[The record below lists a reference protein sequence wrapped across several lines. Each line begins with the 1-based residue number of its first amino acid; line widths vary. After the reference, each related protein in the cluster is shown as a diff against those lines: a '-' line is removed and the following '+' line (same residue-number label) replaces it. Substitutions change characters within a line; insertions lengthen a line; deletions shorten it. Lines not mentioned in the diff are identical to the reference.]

1 MPKTRKLQT
10 KTTSCLVI
18 NCDGPK
24 LRTFFTMHAL
34 QMDGKFLDLFRL
46 YIYLQLPLQCIIY
59 IYVFYV
65 LSLHTRV
72 EFQLCHF
79 CPRNITDALS
89 SCSRCQ
95 DGPRGED
102 NNMMSV
108 SMTEDG
114 SFVLAGRAEGVWS
127 GDSSAGG
134 LDFVAVKLDADGQ
147 EVWRWQ
153 VKET

>member
-1 MPKTRKLQT
+1 MY
-10 KTTSCLVI
+10 
-18 NCDGPK
+18 
-24 LRTFFTMHAL
+24 H
-34 QMDGKFLDLFRL
+34 
-46 YIYLQLPLQCIIY
+46 IY

-65 LSLHTRV
+65 LELSLQTRV
-72 EFQLCHF
+72 EFQLGNF

-95 DGPRGED
+95 DGPRGEA
-102 NNMMSV
+102 NYMMSV
-108 SMTEDG
+108 STTEDG
-114 SFVLAGRAEGVWS
+114 SFVLAGHAEGVWS